1 MSLTNSLLPVL
12 PAVTDTTAYNVVLQ
26 PASNTRT
33 NALYIAPSLTFTPAT
48 SSLTST
54 GNITAAG
61 FFYSNGTPVSGGAGT
76 TTDYYGFKN
85 RIINGST
92 LINQRGVTSGVTSG
106 YFVDRWQVSGLTT
119 SSLITTSLPNNFT
132 QAISLNR
139 TSAAG
144 TMTTYQNIES
154 KNCLDLVGATVTV
167 SFWAQN
173 VTGITSIT
181 ATLNYANTVDT
192 FSAVTAITTVTVSS
206 SPSASWT
213 YYTATYTNLPSG
225 VANGLQLVIA
235 GVTASTGTLG
245 VTGVQLEKGSTA
257 TSFDYRPYGT
267 ELQLCQRYYIK
278 YGPLVS
284 GYNKVG
290 SGYISSSTNGVI
302 AFAGP
307 SMRSSPT
314 VSYLSAQISDG
325 SVNNTIT
332 SVSSANALGCGIS
345 VELTGS
351 GGGLT
356 LGRGAV
362 VRLDA
367 SGFVDMSAEL

>member
-1 MSLTNSLLPVL
+1 M
-12 PAVTDTTAYNVVLQ
+12 TTII
-26 PASNTRT
+26 SGT
-33 NALYIAPSLTFTPAT
+33 SGLTFPDN
-48 SSLTST
+48 ST
-54 GNITAAG
+54 QAVG
-61 FFYSNGTPVSGGAGT
+61 F
-76 TTDYYGFKN
+76 YGFKN

-267 ELQLCQRYYIK
+267 ELALCQRYYQTTQTAI
-278 YGPLVS
+278 
-284 GYNKVG
+284 GYAG
-290 SGYISSSTNGVI
+290 STSVVQLTVFLNTPTRTIPTIGAST
-302 AFAGP
+302 
-307 SMRSSPT
+307 SSPLIVT
-314 VSYLSAQISDG
+314 DG
-325 SVNNTIT
+325 NANFTQ
-332 SVSSANALGCGIS
+332 SSLNFGANYFVG
-345 VELTGS
+345 GS
-351 GGGLT
+351 SGFFGAANFTGLT
-356 LGRGAV
+356 QFRPYILNSF
-362 VRLDA
+362 
-367 SGFVDMSAEL
+367 SGSPILTFSAEL

>member
-1 MSLTNSLLPVL
+1 M
-12 PAVTDTTAYNVVLQ
+12 TTII
-26 PASNTRT
+26 SGT
-33 NALYIAPSLTFTPAT
+33 SGLTFPDN
-48 SSLTST
+48 ST
-54 GNITAAG
+54 QAVG
-61 FFYSNGTPVSGGAGT
+61 F
-76 TTDYYGFKN
+76 YGFKN

-267 ELQLCQRYYIK
+267 ELALCQRYL
-278 YGPLVS
+278 PAFPAAS
-284 GYNKVG
+284 GAILG
-290 SGYISSSTNGVI
+290 TGYFDTNAGIYYLNFPVTPRVPATGMISSSASSFYANNPGVGNPVPTGIAFVSSSNTSMRITATGIGTVTNG
-302 AFAGP
+302 
-307 SMRSSPT
+307 
-314 VSYLSAQISDG
+314 L
-325 SVNNTIT
+325 
-332 SVSSANALGCGIS
+332 SSALIANTTVLIYGTGC
-345 VELTGS
+345 EL
-351 GGGLT
+351 
-356 LGRGAV
+356 
-362 VRLDA
+362 
-367 SGFVDMSAEL
+367 